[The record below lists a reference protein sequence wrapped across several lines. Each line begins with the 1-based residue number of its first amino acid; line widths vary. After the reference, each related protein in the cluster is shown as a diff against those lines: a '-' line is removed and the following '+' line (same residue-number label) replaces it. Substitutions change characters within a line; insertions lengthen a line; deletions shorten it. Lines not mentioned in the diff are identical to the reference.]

1 MENKN
6 FVLKIVILVVIIAA
20 IGIVAYK
27 SYEYSKEE
35 KTDKYKSTGWLGSLF
50 DNAAEILDAGGR
62 HSTSLTTS
70 FGNAVVSII
79 ATAKSDNGTPYFSE
93 YGYSDKKVNYGP
105 YVVTGLGIFAVA
117 VIAIML
123 ISKK

>member
-6 FVLKIVILVVIIAA
+6 FVIQLVILVVIIAA
-20 IGIVAYK
+20 IGIAAYK

-50 DNAAEILDAGGR
+50 DNAAEMLDAGGR

-70 FGNAVVSII
+70 FGNAIVSII
-79 ATAKSDNGTPYFSE
+79 ATAKSDGTPYFSE

-117 VIAIML
+117 VIAIIL
-123 ISKK
+123 INKK